1 MCHSR
6 KINTQIN
13 KLHERRL
20 GLVCNDKRSPFRELL
35 ERDVSVNIHERNIQI
50 LLTKKFKQKVKP
62 HQK

>member
-13 KLHERRL
+13 KLHERPL

-50 LLTKKFKQKVKP
+50 LLTKIFKQKVKP